1 MYIKIDG
8 TTTHDAENLDLV
20 MPIYNLIEY
29 GSNYSEITTSL
40 WSYSRDEATNFN
52 NNIANTNSCKAKIL

>member
-20 MPIYNLIEY
+20 MPMYNLIEY
-29 GSNYSEITTSL
+29 GSNYSETTTSL
-40 WSYSRDEATNFN
+40 WFYSRDEANNFN
-52 NNIANTNSCKAKIL
+52 NNIVNTNSCKAKIL